1 LSDPVDA
8 PIGFVPGRHR
18 IDDYGGGG
26 FRFAE
31 MSHRGSILALPTG
44 VRAIDIRSHADIDA
58 SLIDLVLTESGGLD
72 VLIIGSGKDLLPLA
86 APLRARLRDAGV
98 GCEPMATAAAVRTY
112 NLLVDEGRRV
122 GALLVAVE

>member
-1 LSDPVDA
+1 MSDPADA
-8 PIGFVPGRHR
+8 PSGYVPGRHR

-26 FRFAE
+26 FRFAD

-44 VRAIDIRSHADIDA
+44 VRAIDIHTHADIDA
-58 SLIDLVLTESGGLD
+58 SLIDLALAESGGLD

-122 GALLVAVE
+122 GALLVAVG

>member
-1 LSDPVDA
+1 M
-8 PIGFVPGRHR
+8 PGRHR

-44 VRAIDIRSHADIDA
+44 VRAIDIRTHTDIDA
-58 SLIDLVLTESGGLD
+58 SLIDLALAESGGLD

>member
-1 LSDPVDA
+1 MSDPADA
-8 PIGFVPGRHR
+8 PSGYVPGRHR

-26 FRFAE
+26 FRFAD

-44 VRAIDIRSHADIDA
+44 VRAIDIRTHADIDA
-58 SLIDLVLTESGGLD
+58 SLIDLALTESGGLD

-122 GALLVAVE
+122 GALLVAVG